1 MAKVN
6 SVRKNCKDSF
16 NAFLVT
22 TAQYCGSY
30 EFPVIWPTYDI
41 PERLVCF
48 SKAKG
53 CMDCKQ
59 WVHFFEEDYQFERIW
74 RNPLKYIAL
83 LKRFEGVIL
92 PDFSV
97 YRDMP
102 FSMQLW
108 NIYRSRAIGNWLQQN
123 GVKVI
128 PNIRY
133 GDWRTYHCCCDGVS
147 EGCVIAVGTHGTL
160 KNKVDR
166 EIFTEGLGVVIS
178 RLNPSAMA
186 VYGTAPASIFQKY
199 EDRGIK
205 IVSFKSD
212 YAMSHSEVV

>member
-6 SVRKNCKDSF
+6 SVRKNCKDIF

-22 TAQYCGSY
+22 TAQYCGTY
-30 EFPVIWPTYDI
+30 EFPVIWPTFDI
-41 PERLVCF
+41 PKRLIRF
-48 SKAKG
+48 SKAVN
-53 CMDCKQ
+53 CTDCDQ

-74 RNPLKYIAL
+74 RNPLKYTAVF
-83 LKRFEGVIL
+83 KRFEGVIL

-102 FSMQLW
+102 FGMQVW

-128 PNIRY
+128 PNLRY
-133 GDWRTYHCCCDGVS
+133 GDQRTYHCCCDGIS
-147 EGCVIAVGTHGTL
+147 KQCVIAVGTHGTL
-160 KNKVDR
+160 KNRTDR
-166 EIFTEGLGVVIS
+166 ELFTEGLEVVIN
-178 RLNPSAMA
+178 RLRPSVIV
-186 VYGTAPASIFQKY
+186 VYGAAPESIFKKY
-199 EDRGIK
+199 EDSGIR

-212 YAMSHSEVV
+212 YAMSHCEVV